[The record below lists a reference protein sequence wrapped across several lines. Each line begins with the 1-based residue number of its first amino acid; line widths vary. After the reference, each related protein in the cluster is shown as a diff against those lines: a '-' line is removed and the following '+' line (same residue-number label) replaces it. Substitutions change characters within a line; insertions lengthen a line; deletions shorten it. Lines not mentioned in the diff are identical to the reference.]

1 MNKQYGQAFRRFWY
15 VVVIATLVGAV
26 AGFGLSQLATPVY
39 TATTSSY
46 FSLNF
51 GGTATDLSQGA
62 TYTQNQM
69 LSFAQLAQ
77 TPAVLKPV
85 IDDLKLTETPAQLAG
100 AMSVSTPQ
108 NTVILQIAV
117 SDTSPEQAATIANAV
132 AASLGSTVEQIA
144 PKTATGKPTVSVR
157 VIAKAAVPD
166 AASSPNVRLNVLA
179 GLILGL
185 IVGVLIVVL
194 REAFDTRVHN
204 ADTAVEVAKAPLVGT
219 IPRERGR
226 LQVPV
231 LVSAPLSVGAEAY
244 RKLRSNMEFV
254 TLGSPNRAIVV
265 TSSVP
270 GEGKSM
276 ISANLALALAET
288 GQRVLLIDADL
299 RRPMIATYSS
309 LAGGAGLTS
318 VLAGRAEFGEVVQR
332 WGAGGLDVLA
342 AGPIPPNPSEL
353 LSSRRMSDLLARLR
367 GEYDV
372 VVIDTAPLG
381 SVADAS
387 ILARQVDGALVVVDR
402 TQARRQLLAQTV
414 DSLHKSGSTVLGI
427 VFNRD
432 RSLKQRGAYY
442 LRETPSRRLGLP
454 ARKAGEHEAG
464 ATKASRKHP
473 AEEVAAQ
480 EPVEQE
486 PAEQEPAEQEAAAP
500 EPEAIV
506 PAEREPAEP
515 DARLAPDELLPEPA
529 QSDPERTSSA
539 NA

>member
-117 SDTSPEQAATIANAV
+117 ADTSPQQAATIANAV

-166 AASSPNVRLNVLA
+166 TASSPNVRLNVLA

-204 ADTAVEVAKAPLVGT
+204 PDTAVEVAKAPLVGT
-219 IPRERGR
+219 IPRERGHP
-226 LQVPV
+226 QVPV

-244 RKLRSNMEFV
+244 RQLRSNMEFV

-309 LAGGAGLTS
+309 LTGGAGLTS
-318 VLAGRAEFGEVVQR
+318 VLAGRAEFEEVVQR

-486 PAEQEPAEQEAAAP
+486 PAEQEAAGP
-500 EPEAIV
+500 EPEAVV